1 MPVGEK
7 NLQLEENSTFGSVRA
22 FPTLHP
28 VGEPRARL
36 ECNVIRRDFD
46 PLYRSPD
53 KNTQLPSIAPL
64 YISGSK
70 SEKVQVPSVTL
81 THLKRESSKEYDTKE
96 SAERDWLTLDCICLQ
111 DGVPAV
117 LQQIAIVKERGMKNC
132 TSSSLFF
139 MSPIADY
146 MTTTAKSIKVV
157 VSKDYT

>member
-1 MPVGEK
+1 MFI
-7 NLQLEENSTFGSVRA
+7 STKTLRA
-22 FPTLHP
+22 IFFQYFQEAILAL
-28 VGEPRARL
+28 PRAILNCRTWHQPG
-36 ECNVIRRDFD
+36 EIRRDFD

-53 KNTQLPSIAPL
+53 KNTQLPSMAPL
-64 YISGSK
+64 CISGCRN
-70 SEKVQVPSVTL
+70 EKVEVPSVTR

-96 SAERDWLTLDCICLQ
+96 SSEREWLTLDCISLQ
-111 DGVPAV
+111 DSVPAV